1 MASTENMVISNSNM
15 SNNMITHRT
24 MTGGELMRITR
35 GWCVLIELTGDQ
47 IIYAQL
53 LLGKGLFGFVRCE
66 SSPEIPYQL
75 IRVRDSF
82 SYV

>member
-1 MASTENMVISNSNM
+1 
-15 SNNMITHRT
+15 
-24 MTGGELMRITR
+24 MRITR
-35 GWCVLIELTGDQ
+35 GWWVLIELTGDQ